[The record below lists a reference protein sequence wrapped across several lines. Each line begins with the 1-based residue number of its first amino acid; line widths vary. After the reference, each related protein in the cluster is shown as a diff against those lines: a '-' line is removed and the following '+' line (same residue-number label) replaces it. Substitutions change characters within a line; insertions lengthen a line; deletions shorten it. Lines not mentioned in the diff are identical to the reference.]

1 VKIESVKAVHVRI
14 PLDQPYVFARGTMT
28 AFDNVVVRIET
39 DEGIVG
45 YGESVPLFRSSTGD
59 ASAMAKLI
67 KGPVAECLIGADPF
81 NVEAL
86 VACALDAAGGNVDGV
101 AGVDVALWDIMG
113 KYLGQPIYRLIGG
126 LCQDSIAVDY
136 TIGAAD
142 PAAMAEVAVK
152 VHKQGF
158 QGVVV
163 KVTGESVE
171 KGIERVRQVRAALP
185 VHCTVR
191 ADCNGGFTQ
200 DEALEFLRG
209 IMGLDIEFVEQPVPA
224 EDVEGLK
231 LCRQTGIPISVDE
244 SLITL
249 RDALTLVS
257 EEACDVMNIKV
268 PRVGG
273 FLLAKRMAA
282 IADAAGLP
290 VVVGGRT
297 ALEIS
302 RAASRHFAA
311 STCGA
316 QGRKHE
322 GPGPASQAL
331 SDDVVARR
339 TTKEK
344 TGKAGGFVEVEQGPG
359 LGIEVFWDKVERY
372 AVTQQ
377 L

>member
-1 VKIESVKAVHVRI
+1 MQIERVRAVHVRI
-14 PLDQPYVFARGTMT
+14 PLDQPYEFARGTMT

-39 DEGIVG
+39 DKSIVG
-45 YGESVPLFRSSTGD
+45 YGESAPLFRSSTGD
-59 ASAMAKLI
+59 ASAMAQLI
-67 KGPVAECLIGADPF
+67 EGPVAQCLLGADPF
-81 NVEAL
+81 DVEAL
-86 VACALDAAGGNVDGV
+86 IARALDAAGGNVDGV
-101 AGVDVALWDIMG
+101 AGIDMALWDIMG

-126 LCQDSIAVDY
+126 LCQDPIAVDY

-142 PAAMAEVAVK
+142 PAVMAEVAVK

-171 KGIERVRQVRAALP
+171 RGIKQVHQVRSALP
-185 VHCTVR
+185 AHCTVR
-191 ADCNGGFTQ
+191 ADCNGGFSQ
-200 DEALEFLRG
+200 DKALEFLKG
-209 IMGLDIEFVEQPVPA
+209 IVDLDIEFVEQPVPA
-224 EDVEGLK
+224 ADLEGLR
-231 LCRQTGIPISVDE
+231 LCRQIGIPISVDE

-249 RDALTLVS
+249 RDALALVS
-257 EEACDVMNIKV
+257 GKACDVMNIKV

-290 VVVGGRT
+290 IVVGGRT

-316 QGRKHE
+316 KGRAHE

-339 TTKEK
+339 TTREA
-344 TGKAGGFVEVEQGPG
+344 TGKAGGYVKVEREPG
-359 LGIEVFWDKVERY
+359 LGVEVLWDKVERY
-372 AVTQQ
+372 AVTWQS
-377 L
+377 

>member
-1 VKIESVKAVHVRI
+1 MKIESLEAVHVRI
-14 PLDQPYVFARGTMT
+14 PLDQPYEFARGTMT
-28 AFDNVVVRIET
+28 SFDNVVVRIAT

-45 YGESVPLFRSSTGD
+45 YGESAPLFRSPTGE
-59 ASAMAKLI
+59 ASAIAALMR
-67 KGPVAECLIGADPF
+67 GPVAKRLLGADPF
-81 NVEAL
+81 DVEAL
-86 VACALDAAGGNVDGV
+86 VARALEAAGGNVDGV

-113 KYLGQPIYRLIGG
+113 KYLGQPIYRLLGG
-126 LCQDSIAVDY
+126 ICQDLIPVDY
-136 TIGAAD
+136 TISAVE
-142 PAAMAEVAVK
+142 PAEMAQVALK

-171 KGIERVRQVRAALP
+171 KGIERVRQVRSTLP
-185 VHCTVR
+185 DHCTVR
-191 ADCNGGFTQ
+191 ADCNGGFKE
-200 DEALEFLRG
+200 DDALEFLKG
-209 IMGLDIEFVEQPVPA
+209 IADLDIEFVEQPVPA
-224 EDVEGLK
+224 KDFDGLK
-231 LCRQTGIPISVDE
+231 RCRQIGIPISVDE

-257 EEACDVMNIKV
+257 EKACDILNIKV

-282 IADAAGLP
+282 IADAADLA

-297 ALEIS
+297 AFEIS

-316 QGRKHE
+316 RGRKHE

-339 TTKEK
+339 TTREE
-344 TGKAGGFVEVEQGPG
+344 TGKAGGHVKVERGPG
-359 LGIEVFWDKVERY
+359 LGIEVLWDKVRRY
-372 AVTQQ
+372 AVD
-377 L
+377 LPS